1 MNLNINSTNKYDY
14 IVYTDGAC
22 IGNPG
27 PGGWAAIL
35 FHGDNKNLLSGA
47 EKLTTNNRMEL
58 IASIQALKFIKT
70 KAKIK
75 LFTDSKYLIDGINI
89 WIRNWKLNKWKT
101 KNKQDVKNSDLWKKL
116 DELVS
121 FHTVEWSWV
130 KGHSGNKYNDEV
142 DILARKEAE
151 KI

>member
-1 MNLNINSTNKYDY
+1 
-14 IVYTDGAC
+14 
-22 IGNPG
+22 
-27 PGGWAAIL
+27 
-35 FHGDNKNLLSGA
+35 
-47 EKLTTNNRMEL
+47 MEL

-142 DILARKEAE
+142 DIIARKEAE